1 MRKFTLMFSLLA
13 AFAICALAADVT
25 GTWSGDMK
33 TPDGAGFHISFT
45 LKQDGAN
52 LAGTVQGAQGDPLPI
67 SEGKIDGDKISFK
80 VVFNGTTFTHT
91 GTLVGNQIKLDQ
103 VRKVTAH
110 RLPSFRLPQGSRR
123 VVGGGDPPLGVQKQD
138 RAEVRHGKRRRRLTR
153 ECEGGAGEDRLIHG

>member
-1 MRKFTLMFSLLA
+1 MKKLLRICAILALSFTTLT
-13 AFAICALAADVT
+13 ALAADVT

-91 GTLVGNQIKLDQ
+91 GTLVGNQIKLTTKSDQ
-103 VRKVTAH
+103 GAI
-110 RLPSFRLPQGSRR
+110 PGS
-123 VVGGGDPPLGVQKQD
+123 
-138 RAEVRHGKRRRRLTR
+138 EMTLTR
-153 ECEGGAGEDRLIHG
+153 AK